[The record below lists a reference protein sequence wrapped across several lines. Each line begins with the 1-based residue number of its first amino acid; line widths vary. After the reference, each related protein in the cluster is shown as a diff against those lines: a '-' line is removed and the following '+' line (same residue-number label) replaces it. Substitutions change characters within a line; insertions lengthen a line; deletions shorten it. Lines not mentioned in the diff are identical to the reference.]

1 MPLLTPPLHG
11 VCAIITNSDGKL
23 LVGLRIA
30 SHGAGSWQLPGGH
43 VEQNEGILACT
54 AREVEEETGLRVQP
68 TRVVDTTY
76 DLFSGHDKHY
86 VTWFV
91 LCDLKDADATPKNME
106 PSKCSR
112 WEWMALDDVRALT
125 LFLPLRQLLGRY
137 PSLSAVT
144 NKGVG
149 PVIKLP
155 PSRGGGIIN
164 IEWTT
169 TSRSQHASDD
179 TCHDC
184 HAVHLL
190 LAPRRDLVICDAS
203 PLDVSDCFSVVVCGP
218 DGRHRGW
225 PLGRDVAF
233 LDDAGEPVK
242 SLLGMF
248 PDATGGH
255 ATPFIGMPSTTAGPL
270 SNERRLVSPPALLP
284 ASKKQRNAEM
294 SSLDR
299 RPRLVAQNRK
309 LRHLKG
315 ISLRNLSLDDP
326 SASSASATASAS
338 LANSLNGAGA
348 HHDILS
354 HTLPL
359 KASLSPHLPSAAVT
373 RHNKLRKLVETSVAQ
388 VFFSLHVDEEAEPV
402 YVSELRQPSAN
413 FDFPHFDL
421 TTQPPPISRSSQ
433 VTVRIWSKRPGQEAW
448 IFVLNHVVDLR
459 HLNFIGSLIDR
470 RFPPNALVFHL
481 VDGLYSLDFPPRTVD
496 AKQAPSVATSSY
508 SSLMKLANLES
519 SVRDALETRDDLV
532 AQINAVLDQSPP
544 DATDSALED
553 VARAEKYV
561 AKQRRALR
569 QAESRRHD
577 LAASLVARRA
587 AIRAGREAH
596 ARAEAEMS
604 GHRDRLAASKA
615 LLDRTAEQIHGQ
627 RRRICSDLADI
638 FPITPERDAPPLSFR
653 ICNLPLPNSRYDAT
667 SADEHV
673 LSAALGLA
681 ALLTRH
687 LQLYLSHPLPYP
699 LCPYGSR
706 SLVRDDISHLSDS
719 ANNNNNNNNNN
730 NHNTNNKS
738 QPSPRREFPLYLPRG
753 GSTTGQWRF
762 EYGWFLLNKDIE
774 TLCASQGLR
783 VVDIRHSLPNL
794 KYLLYVCSAG
804 SRDLPERHRGGVKGL
819 WAGSLRGMARGGV
832 DGNAADVDGDETNSR
847 LLLSVDGKLTPKAD
861 EEDVAG

>member
-1 MPLLTPPLHG
+1 MSLLAPPLHG
-11 VCAIITNSDGKL
+11 VSAIVTNPEGKL
-23 LVGLRIA
+23 LVGTRIA

-43 VEQNEGILACT
+43 VEKDEGILACA
-54 AREVEEETGLRVQP
+54 AREVEEETGLQVQP

-76 DLFSGHDKHY
+76 DLFSEDAKHY
-86 VTWFV
+86 ITWFV
-91 LCDLKDADATPKNME
+91 VCELKDDNAMPGNLE
-106 PSKCSR
+106 PEKCGV
-112 WEWMALDDVRALT
+112 WTWMAHEEVRNLR

-137 PSLSAVT
+137 PSLSTVVNRT
-144 NKGVG
+144 IG
-149 PVIKLP
+149 PGIKLP
-155 PSRGGGIIN
+155 PSRGGSIVKIM
-164 IEWTT
+164 WTT
-169 TSRSQHASDD
+169 SGSKDASDD
-179 TCHDC
+179 T
-184 HAVHLL
+184 AVRQLS
-190 LAPRRDLVICDAS
+190 LAPRQDLVIRSAS
-203 PLDVSDCFSVVVCGP
+203 PLDISDCFRVIVWGP
-218 DGRHRGW
+218 DDRVKSW
-225 PLGRDVAF
+225 PLGQDVAL
-233 LDDAGEPVK
+233 LDEAG
-242 SLLGMF
+242 
-248 PDATGGH
+248 
-255 ATPFIGMPSTTAGPL
+255 
-270 SNERRLVSPPALLP
+270 NQPAPLP

-315 ISLRNLSLDDP
+315 ISLRNLSLNDP
-326 SASSASATASAS
+326 SSSSSASASASASASETATASAS
-338 LANSLNGAGA
+338 IAAHPPNGAGA
-348 HHDILS
+348 HDDILNHS
-354 HTLPL
+354 LPL
-359 KASLSPHLPSAAVT
+359 KAGLSPHLPSAAVT
-373 RHNKLRKLVETSVAQ
+373 RHKKLRKLVETSVAQ
-388 VFFSLHVDEEAEPV
+388 VFFSLHVDEEVEPV

-413 FDFPHFDL
+413 FDFRHFDL
-421 TTQPPPISRSSQ
+421 TTQPPTISRSSQ
-433 VTVRIWSKRPGQEAW
+433 VTVRIWSKRPGQESW

-459 HLNFIGSLIDR
+459 HLNFIGSLVDR

-481 VDGLYSLDFPPRTVD
+481 VDGLYSLDFPPRTAD

-519 SVRDALETRDDLV
+519 SIRDALETRDDLV

-544 DATDSALED
+544 DATESALED

-569 QAESRRHD
+569 QAESRRHE
-577 LAASLVARRA
+577 LAASLVARRD
-587 AIRAGREAH
+587 AIRAGREAQS
-596 ARAEAEMS
+596 RAEADMS
-604 GHRDRLAASKA
+604 GHRERLAASKA
-615 LLDRTAEQIHGQ
+615 LLDRTSEQIHGQ

-667 SADEHV
+667 STDEHV

-706 SLVRDDISHLSDS
+706 SLVRDDISHLSDPS
-719 ANNNNNNNNNN
+719 NNNNNNG
-730 NHNTNNKS
+730 NKS

-819 WAGSLRGMARGGV
+819 WAGSLRGMARSGV
-832 DGNAADVDGDETNSR
+832 DGDGDGEETNSR
-847 LLLSVDGKLTPKAD
+847 LLSSADGEITPKTN
-861 EEDVAG
+861 EDVNG